1 MGEVGVTVVEVF
13 FGQTPLQSD
22 AGTLRL
28 CRRASAYVLFISKGN
43 VLPNSSSS
51 PGTGSPR
58 RGFTLVELL
67 VVIAIIGALVA
78 LLLPAV
84 QAAREAARRV
94 GCQNNLHQI
103 GVALH
108 HYHAIY
114 DKFPPGAIEVRPQ
127 VPNGKQ
133 LAWSAML
140 LPQLELK
147 PLWDDIDFR
156 LAFDDP
162 ANAAAAFAA
171 PSVFLCP
178 STPRGDPRHDERGA
192 TDYGGIYGERIVSTN
207 QPPRGMMIHDRA
219 LGLKDVPDGSSQ
231 TMMVAEDANFP
242 DGQWI
247 NGRNLF
253 DQAFAVNQAPAFEND
268 MRSFHVGGAMALR
281 GDASTAFLPD
291 STDLEA
297 LAALCTRNGQETISF

>member
-1 MGEVGVTVVEVF
+1 M
-13 FGQTPLQSD
+13 
-22 AGTLRL
+22 
-28 CRRASAYVLFISKGN
+28 
-43 VLPNSSSS
+43 
-51 PGTGSPR
+51 
-58 RGFTLVELL
+58 
-67 VVIAIIGALVA
+67 A
-78 LLLPAV
+78 LLLPAI

-108 HYHAIY
+108 HYHATY

-127 VPNGKQ
+127 FPNGKQ

-156 LAFDDP
+156 LAFDAP
-162 ANAAAAFAA
+162 ANAAAAFEA
-171 PSVFLCP
+171 PPVFLCP
-178 STPRGDPRHDERGA
+178 STPRGDPRHDDRGA
-192 TDYGGIYGERIVSTN
+192 SDYGGIYGERILSTN
-207 QPPRGMMIHDRA
+207 NPARGMMIHDRA

-231 TMMVAEDANFP
+231 TAMVAEDANFP

-253 DQAFAVNQAPAFEND
+253 DQAFPLNQAPAFEND
-268 MRSFHVGGAMALR
+268 MRSFHVGGVMVLR
-281 GDASTAFLPD
+281 GDASVTFLPD
-291 STDLEA
+291 STDLEV
-297 LAALCTRNGQETISF
+297 LAAFCTRNGREIASL